1 MSNMSKWPLRLLL
14 GLVAIGCGLFIG
26 GGLTVTAPQL
36 GKPAQAYIG
45 NPLTPMSYAGVA
57 RRTSRRQARRDYY
70 YGGGYPGYPY

>member
-1 MSNMSKWPLRLLL
+1 MSNTSKWALRLVL
-14 GLVAIGCGLFIG
+14 GVAAIGCALLIG
-26 GGLTVTAPQL
+26 GGLTGPQI